1 MNNWSFTG
9 NLGHSAETKFVGES
23 SVTEFNVAVKSGYG
37 NKATT
42 TWAKCAM
49 WGDRGEKVAEFL
61 KKGQLVG
68 ITGELTLREYTKKD
82 GTNGASLEVRVS
94 DMTLLG
100 KKDDAP
106 AQEPSQEPTPPA
118 HGGDFNDDIPFA
130 PIGRGAACHSI

>member
-37 NKATT
+37 NKAST

-68 ITGELTLREYTKKD
+68 ITGELALREYTKKD
-82 GTNGASLEVRVS
+82 GTNGASLEVRVT

-100 KKDDAP
+100 KRDDAP
-106 AQEPSQEPTPPA
+106 AQEYETKQENKPGANVPA
-118 HGGDFNDDIPFA
+118 SDYDDSIPF
-130 PIGRGAACHSI
+130 